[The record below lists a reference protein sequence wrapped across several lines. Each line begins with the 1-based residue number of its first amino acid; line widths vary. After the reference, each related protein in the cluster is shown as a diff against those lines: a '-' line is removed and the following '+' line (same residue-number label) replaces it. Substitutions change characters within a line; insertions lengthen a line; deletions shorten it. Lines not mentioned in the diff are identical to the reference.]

1 MKTASSA
8 SVTPLATVQPQSE
21 PQPQSVI
28 PEDFSDSFESS
39 EFVSQAPQQD
49 RFIRIMTVLDR
60 VGIARSTL
68 YTYMESGL
76 FPAQIKIDRASYWSE
91 SEINAWME
99 HHKAHSRFTG
109 ES

>member
-1 MKTASSA
+1 MLPDE
-8 SVTPLATVQPQSE
+8 VN
-21 PQPQSVI
+21 I
-28 PEDFSDSFESS
+28 DSFESTPS
-39 EFVSQAPQQD
+39 TQAVSYTQTPQQD

-68 YTYMESGL
+68 YTYMEAGL
-76 FPAQIKIDRASYWSE
+76 FPAQIKIGRASYWSE

-109 ES
+109 EL